1 MDSSR
6 AYVGLSV
13 KRRANPAKLAV
24 PSACGGTDVALASA
38 DVVLM
43 SNDLRRLGTC
53 VRLSRRC
60 RRTVLVN
67 VGLGLGW
74 TIAIIGLSAAG
85 TFGLRGALIAALLH
99 NAGTLAVMANAGRL
113 LKFQDRAP
121 DMPSRGGIESSPD
134 PDTRAAA

>member
-13 KRRANPAKLAV
+13 KRRANPGKLAV

-113 LKFQDRAP
+113 LKFQDRTP
-121 DMPSRGGIESSPD
+121 DMASRSIESSPD